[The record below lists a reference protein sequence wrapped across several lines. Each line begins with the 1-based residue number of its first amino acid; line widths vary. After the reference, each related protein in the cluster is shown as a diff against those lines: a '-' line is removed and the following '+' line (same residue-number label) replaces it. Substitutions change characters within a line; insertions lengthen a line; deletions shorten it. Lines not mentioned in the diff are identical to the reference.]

1 VEAGAAPSVGSRA
14 RRIALTIDVE
24 HPDQPGSR
32 PGATERLLDLLGRA
46 GVRATFFVQGRW
58 AEAFPATARRIAT
71 EGHLVGSH
79 SFYHARLTLLSDEGV
94 AADISRADAVVREAT
109 GVDPRPWF
117 RCPFGDGSDDPR
129 VLGAI
134 GRLGYVHVGWDVD
147 AVDWDPDRT
156 ATQVAETIRTEASAR
171 PTSVV
176 LLHGWPPATRRAVA
190 STIRVFS
197 REGAAFVTIDEL
209 GAAELPAGMPAEL
222 PAEAA
227 SLA

>member
-24 HPDQPGSR
+24 HPDRPGSR
-32 PGATERLLDLLGRA
+32 PGATDRLLDLLGRA

-58 AEAFPATARRIAT
+58 AEAFPAVARRIAT

-79 SFYHARLTLLSDEGV
+79 SFYHARLTLLSDDGV
-94 AADISRADAVVREAT
+94 AADFSRADAVVLGAT
-109 GVDPRPWF
+109 GLDPRPWF

-129 VLGAI
+129 VLDAI

-147 AVDWDPDRT
+147 SVDWDTDRT
-156 ATQVAETIRTEASAR
+156 ATQVAATIRTGASAR

-176 LLHGWPPATRRAVA
+176 LLHGWPPATLRAVA
-190 STIRVFS
+190 STIRVFR

-209 GAAELPAGMPAEL
+209 GAAELPAGMPAE
-222 PAEAA
+222 AT

>member
-1 VEAGAAPSVGSRA
+1 VEAGAVPSVGSQA

-24 HPDQPGSR
+24 HPDRPGSQ
-32 PGATERLLDLLGRA
+32 PGATERLLDLLGRS
-46 GVRATFFVQGRW
+46 GVRATFFIQGRW

-79 SFYHARLTLLSDEGV
+79 SFYHARLTLFSDEGV
-94 AADISRADAVVREAT
+94 AADINRADTVVREAT
-109 GVDPRPWF
+109 GADPRPWF
-117 RCPFGDGSDDPR
+117 RCPFGDGSDHPR

-147 AVDWDPDRT
+147 SIDWGTDRT
-156 ATQVAETIRTEASAR
+156 ATQVAATIRTEASLR

-176 LLHGWPPATRRAVA
+176 LLHGWPPATLRAVA
-190 STIRVFS
+190 STIRVFR
-197 REGAAFVTIDEL
+197 REGAVFVTIDEL
-209 GAAELPAGMPAEL
+209 GAAERPAGMPAE
-222 PAEAA
+222 AT